1 MISQIIITKTYFFS
15 EIIQYTDLENNL
27 DVTELVFSKTIS
39 GTPIYRSRY
48 AQENVDR
55 KEPYFKR
62 IRKYIGQ
69 DYLFSCGMTVMIENE
84 KNEIAIGRRSDEHRW
99 AFPAGA
105 KEINEP
111 IIKTVHTETMEELGI
126 KISTPQLM
134 AVFSGEKCKTT
145 YPNGDKMHYLTFLFK
160 AKYKNGKL
168 HVNDNENTE
177 VSWIHKD
184 QLFNVV
190 TERLFKR
197 EQIYN
202 SFDGNVFLDRFE

>member
-1 MISQIIITKTYFFS
+1 LEEYIKKYRNQNYPGIIQAVKIRIGNEVWFYNTSVTISDDIANHNYENVFLS

-145 YPNGDKMHYLTFLFK
+145 YPNGET
-160 AKYKNGKL
+160 
-168 HVNDNENTE
+168 
-177 VSWIHKD
+177 
-184 QLFNVV
+184 
-190 TERLFKR
+190 
-197 EQIYN
+197 
-202 SFDGNVFLDRFE
+202 